1 MSLLRW
7 RDNLFLPKAGA
18 DLTHPEHPIMS
29 SRWWFWL
36 VLGLALFFRL
46 IWLDLSQNFIGADAI
61 RYLWISQH
69 VSQGNWQ
76 LLPQLYTSP
85 LLPALVGLLARL
97 THDPL
102 LAGRA
107 LCILA
112 NVTAVGLAM
121 LLVRQFFPQRP
132 ILAWLT
138 GLGLAVNHVWCSMAP
153 FVLTDNLFYPLLIGL
168 LLLMALLLEKVTISR
183 SLGFGLVWGLLF
195 LSREI
200 GLYCGIVVFVCL
212 AAALYRT
219 RLVSKA
225 AAPAFWRFN
234 VASAAMLAFVLLL
247 WGAWYYHSLGIISL
261 GEGRRF
267 YTSYTQKFER
277 KSRHPSYEN
286 QNGTLSFFHL
296 RPYEVMEFT
305 RFPAPGDERYP
316 PSGAFTLFHQPF
328 LTLATVWDNLLW
340 TSREFQRTTLVGF
353 LTLFIGI
360 PLGILWRRAALPE
373 KVYWVFGA
381 SLGVL
386 GLHFLGPVRE
396 ARLVGWF
403 FPWLYLGLAGF
414 TLWLWHLVE
423 SRPWRSSIKKG
434 LTALIGGLFIFHLLY
449 PQYFKEVPRRWP
461 LRQASQVH
469 IMAGEK
475 ILPSFGVGAVV
486 ASREPEVA
494 YPSQG
499 FWIGLPYGT
508 PEEIV
513 AWLYLGGADY
523 MLLHDVMPIPDE
535 EKIFWSDLQELHK
548 QIPELEV
555 VAEFNL
561 PKPSAYGKHGRLFR
575 FRPRKE
581 RLALNKKQFPWA
593 GTHPRVT
600 GASVPGI
607 PNPNGETNRHEN

>member
-7 RDNLFLPKAGA
+7 RGNSLQPEAGTNPA
-18 DLTHPEHPIMS
+18 FTDRQIMS
-29 SRWWFWL
+29 SMWWFWL
-36 VLGLALFFRL
+36 VLGLALFCRL
-46 IWLDLSQNFIGADAI
+46 LWLDLSQNFIGADAV

-102 LAGRA
+102 LAGRV

-112 NVTAVGLAM
+112 NTMAVGLAM
-121 LLVRQFFPQRP
+121 LLVCRLFPQRP

-168 LLLMALLLEKVTISR
+168 LLLMALLLEKVTLSR
-183 SLGFGLVWGLLF
+183 SLAFGLVWGLLF

-200 GLYCGIVVFVCL
+200 GLYCGIVVFLCL
-212 AAALYRT
+212 SAAIFWT
-219 RLVSKA
+219 RKRSGTA
-225 AAPAFWRFN
+225 DRAFVRFN
-234 VASAAMLAFVLLL
+234 LTSVAILTFILIL
-247 WGAWYYHSLGIISL
+247 WGGWYYHSLGVLSL

-277 KSRHPSYEN
+277 KSRHPYYE
-286 QNGTLSFFHL
+286 NGTLSFFHL

-305 RFPAPGDERYP
+305 RFPSPGDERYP
-316 PSGAFTLFHQPF
+316 PSGAFTLLHQPF
-328 LTLATVWDNLLW
+328 LTLRTIWDNLLW
-340 TSREFQRTTLVGF
+340 SSREFQRTTLVGYLSLF
-353 LTLFIGI
+353 LLV
-360 PLGILWRRAALPE
+360 PLGIIFRRQTLPE

-414 TLWLWHLVE
+414 ALWLWHFIE
-423 SRPWRSSIKKG
+423 ARTWRNSTKVL

-461 LRQASQVH
+461 LRQAPQVH
-469 IMAGEK
+469 ILASEK
-475 ILPSFGVGAVV
+475 ILPSFGPGAVI
-486 ASREPEVA
+486 ASREPEVV
-494 YPSQG
+494 YRSKG

-513 AWLYLGGADY
+513 TWLYLGGADY
-523 MLLHDVMPIPDE
+523 ILVHDVVPIPDE
-535 EKIFWSDLQELHK
+535 EKIFWTDPKELHEH
-548 QIPELEV
+548 IPELEV
-555 VAEFNL
+555 VADFNIA
-561 PKPSAYGKHGRLFR
+561 KPSAYGKHGRLLR
-575 FRPRKE
+575 FRPLREK
-581 RLALNKKQFPWA
+581 LALYKAQFPWA

-600 GASVPGI
+600 GAWVPDMPGSTGDM
-607 PNPNGETNRHEN
+607 NHHEK